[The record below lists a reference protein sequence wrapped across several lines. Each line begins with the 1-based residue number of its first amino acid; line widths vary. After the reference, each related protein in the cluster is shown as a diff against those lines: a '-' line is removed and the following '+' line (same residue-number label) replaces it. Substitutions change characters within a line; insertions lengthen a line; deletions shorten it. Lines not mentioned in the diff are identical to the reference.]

1 MRMEV
6 GLTREL
12 TCNFLQGSVR
22 GSNLRA
28 AITSESVFIC
38 VHPWLLLY
46 HIGLKNSHIM
56 PAAHRTKPH
65 VEVGERHPE
74 ETQPRPKH
82 MAAIETAHA
91 AVGLLAKRR
100 SGEPVN
106 AAANQMAKRVTT
118 HSVAAGQNR
127 VHRH

>member
-38 VHPWLLLY
+38 VHPWLLLQ
-46 HIGLKNSHIM
+46 HIGLKNSHVM

-82 MAAIETAHA
+82 VSAIETAHA
-91 AVGLLAKRR
+91 PIGFLAKR
-100 SGEPVN
+100 SSDEPVY
-106 AAANQMAKRVTT
+106 AAANQMQKRTAT
-118 HSVAAGQNR
+118 N
-127 VHRH
+127 